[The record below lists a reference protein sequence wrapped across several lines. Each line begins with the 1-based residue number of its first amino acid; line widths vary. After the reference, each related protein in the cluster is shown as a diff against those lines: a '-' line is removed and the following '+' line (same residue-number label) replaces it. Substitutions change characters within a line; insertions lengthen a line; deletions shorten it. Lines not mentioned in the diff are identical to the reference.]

1 MQVISGTNL
10 PMTPPKQIG
19 KQQQH
24 ANNGLMKDV
33 IIHRTSNAV
42 FVNDNQD
49 YLKRKEER
57 EKNIRD
63 KGWNAPTDRPY
74 QQFGDFANV
83 LQAIEGIKMN
93 LPHTKG
99 SLDMQ
104 THKNIKVMK
113 RINETSNNFS
123 SSSSFAQQLVEP
135 GRTVKILNQ
144 YQGQLRKLRAVSQ
157 VSQLNNTNP
166 LIVQQ
171 GSVQNS
177 GPQNSNNSAS
187 LFNRKRYSNQDN
199 ITNKSGLG
207 GKIEDEEDEHEE
219 MLKEQHYVRLK
230 NTRLHTSSLKKLIN
244 QSNDGGSVLKSEIAE
259 SYQRVKAVKHGMLIQ
274 QIMQNAYKDSYSI
287 NQQKDMKK
295 RRESADTASE
305 VAAFKLQPII
315 DNDNTFLT
323 GIKEKPSQSSHLRF
337 SNISTAPRTQASS
350 PSKFYSQTKMD
361 LNNKDSKKVMQN
373 SFQFQPEQIIF
384 IPNYQNKKAK
394 IIRVNDLAK
403 LKNGFLGGRSNL
415 AGDGSVLASN
425 KNGNQGFQD
434 MIANTGGQNYNSNT
448 AINSN
453 FNNKKSNSNVN
464 YHKKLQD
471 EFERYEQVFK
481 EHFVTSNKDLQLS
494 HITSNQ
500 ETPRN
505 GQLINSLISNQFMS
519 KQNNNLQQSTYLSPQ
534 NSYINGV
541 TPKRG
546 MSRDESQQSEGQN
559 PFLKANN
566 NKFKGKKSSI
576 LVKNESQTPMQT
588 NNTIKNGINK
598 QQYTFNMTAQKK
610 NTISNQNTS
619 LTYTNQNS
627 SFQKGQPRAFEQR
640 LSKQERE
647 QILISAI
654 TNSIKYQSEQDEQKL
669 LEMLNEDQLF
679 KECSQLLKDYF
690 QINFLNEIKDNKV
703 MIFRLYKLYLLH
715 SLSLNFRQI
724 DENQNQANNVQY
736 FKRHQRPNQNGQIE
750 EVVSIA
756 SDSSDEDQNYR
767 GESGTGAFKQKMSG
781 FIRLLQEILSPAEKE
796 SLELDSVFQLKSLVK
811 SYYEKKGVLAE
822 NLTETLYAMMC
833 ERPQI
838 MDAKKRNFFNSYEEF
853 DNFGS
858 QVKKIRN
865 LYFELE
871 QMRLKAEKER
881 ITNYRELIEQI
892 LSQNQMSPQK
902 KTII

>member
-1 MQVISGTNL
+1 MNTAGLITPPNIPQSQQIGISSGMRDRLASGSNMQVISGTNL

-588 NNTIKNGINK
+588 NNTMKNGINK
-598 QQYTFNMTAQKK
+598 QQYTFNTTAQKK

-619 LTYTNQNS
+619 LTYQNQNS
-627 SFQKGQPRAFEQR
+627 SFQKGQPRAFSFVVEQR
-640 LSKQERE
+640 L
-647 QILISAI
+647 
-654 TNSIKYQSEQDEQKL
+654 
-669 LEMLNEDQLF
+669 
-679 KECSQLLKDYF
+679 
-690 QINFLNEIKDNKV
+690 
-703 MIFRLYKLYLLH
+703 
-715 SLSLNFRQI
+715 QI